1 MYIIATV
8 GPKTLDKWIIKELM
22 ENGINILR
30 FNCSHF
36 NKDDFEKV
44 IVKARNINKNI
55 KILVD
60 LCGKKIRVS
69 KELKYI
75 YKIYNNQEI
84 YFCGEDLYKKIDISK
99 YQYNKI
105 IPLNIK
111 TNEIEENN
119 IEAISIKDNTMKF
132 KIISKE
138 NGIIK
143 AKVLKGGIIRSGKGC
158 NLSNLNIRRPIL
170 SEEDEKYALWAIK
183 NSADIICQSF
193 VESQKEIEILEDII
207 KKQGSSKIE
216 IWAKVETP
224 KGIDNLDEIFNK
236 VDTIVLGRGDLVPE
250 AGILQAVKLQDLAI
264 KKAKINNKKIIVA
277 TRLLNSM
284 KNGQCPN
291 INEIEGIYYFLKNN
305 VDGFLLAGETSIGK
319 APVETVALLNKAI
332 KYYNS

>member
-36 NKDDFEKV
+36 NKEDFANV
-44 IVKARNINKNI
+44 ISKARNINNNI

-69 KELKYI
+69 KEFKYI

-84 YFCGEDLYKKIDISK
+84 YFCGEDLYKKIDLSK

-105 IPLNIK
+105 IPLNIN
-111 TNEIEENN
+111 TNEIEKNN
-119 IEAISIKDNTMKF
+119 IDSISIKDNTMKF

-143 AKVLKGGIIRSGKGC
+143 AKVIRGGIIRAGKGC
-158 NLSNLNIRRPIL
+158 NLSNLNSSRPIL
-170 SEEDEKYALWAIK
+170 SEEDKKYLLWAIK
-183 NSADIICQSF
+183 NNADIICQSF
-193 VESQKEIEILEDII
+193 VESGKEIEVLEEII
-207 KKQGSSKIE
+207 KKEAANKIE

-224 KGIDNLDEIFNK
+224 RGIDNLDEIFNK
-236 VDTIVLGRGDLVPE
+236 VDTIILGRGDLVPE
-250 AGILQAVKLQDLAI
+250 AGILQAVKLQDIAI
-264 KKAKINNKKIIVA
+264 KKAKAKNKKIVVA

-291 INEIEGIYYFLKNN
+291 INEIEGIYYFLINN
-305 VDGFLLAGETSIGK
+305 IDGFLLAGETSIGK
-319 APVETVALLNKAI
+319 APLETAAFLNKAI
-332 KYYNS
+332 KYFKS

>member
-22 ENGINILR
+22 ENGVNILR

-44 IVKARNINKNI
+44 MGIAKNINTNI

-99 YQYNKI
+99 YQYKKI
-105 IPLNIK
+105 IPLNINTK
-111 TNEIEENN
+111 EIEENN
-119 IEAISIKDNTMKF
+119 INSISMKDNTMRF
-132 KIISKE
+132 KIISKD
-138 NGIIK
+138 NGVIK
-143 AKVLKGGIIRSGKGC
+143 AKVLRGGIIRSGKGC
-158 NLSNLNIRRPIL
+158 NLSNINSGREIL
-170 SEEDEKYALWAIK
+170 SEEDKKYALWAIK
-183 NSADIICQSF
+183 NNVDIICQSF
-193 VESQKEIEILEDII
+193 VESKKEIEALEDFIR
-207 KKQGSSKIE
+207 KESNKKIE
-216 IWAKVETP
+216 IWAKVETS

-236 VDTIVLGRGDLVPE
+236 VDTIILGRGDLVPE

-264 KKAKINNKKIIVA
+264 KKAKDKNKKIILA

-291 INEIEGIYYFLKNN
+291 INEVEGIYYFLRSNI
-305 VDGFLLAGETSIGK
+305 DGFLLAGETSIGK
-319 APVETVALLNKAI
+319 APSETVAFLNKAI
-332 KYYNS
+332 KYYKN

>member
-22 ENGINILR
+22 ENGVNILR

-44 IVKARNINKNI
+44 MGIAKNINTNI

-99 YQYNKI
+99 YQYKKI
-105 IPLNIK
+105 IPLNINTK
-111 TNEIEENN
+111 EIEENN
-119 IEAISIKDNTMKF
+119 INSISMKDNTMRF
-132 KIISKE
+132 KIISKD
-138 NGIIK
+138 NGVIK
-143 AKVLKGGIIRSGKGC
+143 AKVLRGGIIRSGKGC
-158 NLSNLNIRRPIL
+158 NLSNINSGREIL
-170 SEEDEKYALWAIK
+170 SEEDKKYALWAIK
-183 NSADIICQSF
+183 NNVDIICQSF
-193 VESQKEIEILEDII
+193 VESKKEIEALEDFIR
-207 KKQGSSKIE
+207 KESNKKIE

-236 VDTIVLGRGDLVPE
+236 VDTIILGRGDLVPE

-264 KKAKINNKKIIVA
+264 KKAKDKNKKIILA

-291 INEIEGIYYFLKNN
+291 INEVEGIYYFLRSNI
-305 VDGFLLAGETSIGK
+305 DGFLLAGETSIGK
-319 APVETVALLNKAI
+319 APSETVAFLNKAI
-332 KYYNS
+332 KYYKN